1 MGYLKNMISDDRDR
15 SKSYKIRAEILE
27 KHLKEFGNETK
38 PEAFEFISR
47 NIDLLKKKAEFWEM
61 MRKHQ

>member
-1 MGYLKNMISDDRDR
+1 MISDDGDK

-27 KHLKEFGNETK
+27 KHLKQFGHETK
-38 PEAFEFISR
+38 PEAYEFISR

>member
-1 MGYLKNMISDDRDR
+1 MISEDSDK
-15 SKSYKIRAEILE
+15 SKSYKVRAEILE
-27 KHLKEFGNETK
+27 KHLNQFKDETK

-61 MRKHQ
+61 IRQHR

>member
-1 MGYLKNMISDDRDR
+1 MISKDGDK

-27 KHLKEFGNETK
+27 RHLKQFGNETK

-47 NIDLLKKKAEFWEM
+47 NIELLKKKAQFWEM
-61 MRKHQ
+61 MKKYE

>member
-1 MGYLKNMISDDRDR
+1 MISDDGDK

-27 KHLKEFGNETK
+27 KHLKQFGRETK
-38 PEAFEFISR
+38 PEAYEFISR

-61 MRKHQ
+61 MRRHQ